1 MKNDLLRLQSP
12 GIPLGRAL
20 LAALC
25 AALLAPAGASAGEA
39 AAPWWL
45 DDVWR
50 DPFRPFLYYGDP
62 RAEPPAPQPEPPQ
75 KSSTEAA
82 EPDAPRDLETLT
94 RMEDVRREYAARL
107 DRAVMRPTEENLA
120 ALHEVNTFVLGKSHQ
135 FAQVY
140 DRVRIARPEFDWTA
154 AHPSANFAAV
164 ELSSRAEADAERF
177 MKTLGAESGLVFI
190 GGPDAALNG
199 LALGPVRTF
208 ARAHGFELLVVATD
222 APVPGGD
229 AKPDNGIAQKLLAL
243 QPGRVPLP
251 AVFLVPRPGTR
262 HPALTPLADRP
273 VPAAAGAVS
282 VSELTQRLMRL
293 FAPLIEPGNA
303 APLPTRR
310 GAEMAD
316 GSAWEAAPR
325 RSLNTTTLTNP
336 QEP

>member
-1 MKNDLLRLQSP
+1 MKNDLLRSP
-12 GIPLGRAL
+12 EIRLRSAL
-20 LAALC
+20 PAALAALLC
-25 AALLAPAGASAGEA
+25 AALLAPAAARAGEA
-39 AAPWWL
+39 APPWWL

-50 DPFRPFLYYGDP
+50 DPDRPFLYYGDP
-62 RAEPPAPQPEPPQ
+62 REEEPEPSREAQSTPPA
-75 KSSTEAA
+75 EAA
-82 EPDAPRDLETLT
+82 PDLPRPLETLT

-164 ELSSRAEADAERF
+164 ELSSRAEADAQGF
-177 MKTLGAESGLVFI
+177 MKTLARESGLVFI
-190 GGPDAALNG
+190 GGADAALNG

-222 APVPGGD
+222 APVPGDD
-229 AKPDNGIAQKLLAL
+229 AKPDNGIARKLLAL

-251 AVFLVPRPGTR
+251 AVFLVPKPGTR
-262 HPALTPLADRP
+262 HPALAALAGRP
-273 VPAAAGAVS
+273 VPAAAGPVS
-282 VSELTQRLMRL
+282 VSELTERLMRL

-310 GAEMAD
+310 GAEMAE
-316 GSAWEAAPR
+316 GSAWSVARPTPLTTHTTPR
-325 RSLNTTTLTNP
+325 NP
-336 QEP
+336 

>member
-1 MKNDLLRLQSP
+1 MLLSAVL
-12 GIPLGRAL
+12 
-20 LAALC
+20 
-25 AALLAPAGASAGEA
+25 AALLAPAAPA
-39 AAPWWL
+39 APSTTPWWL

-50 DPFRPFLYYGDP
+50 DPDRPFLYYGDP
-62 RAEPPAPQPEPPQ
+62 HAGAPAQEPEPPRETSR
-75 KSSTEAA
+75 KTAD
-82 EPDAPRDLETLT
+82 PDAPRDLESLT
-94 RMEDVRREYAARL
+94 RMEEVRREYAARL

-154 AHPSANFAAV
+154 VHPSANFAAV

-177 MKTLGAESGLVFI
+177 MKTLGEESGLVFI

-208 ARAHGFELLVVATD
+208 ARAHGFELLVVSTD

-262 HPALTPLADRP
+262 HPALAGLDGRP
-273 VPAAAGAVS
+273 VPAAAGPVS
-282 VSELTQRLMRL
+282 VSELTHRLLRL

-310 GAEMAD
+310 GAEMAE
-316 GSAWEAAPR
+316 GSAWNAPR
-325 RSLNTTTLTNP
+325 STTTPSANSTLTNSR
-336 QEP
+336 EP